1 MAVLEG
7 IRKKTGL
14 LLIVVTGALVLFL
27 IQGFASEITS
37 FVRSDADQYAGK
49 VGSER
54 IKNDE
59 YQQRY
64 GARKALYEENYR
76 RQNQQVPAYL
86 DNQVKQAAWNDLL
99 QKYAYIPTFREAG
112 VVVTDQNG
120 KTIDA
125 EIVDMIQGLTVSE
138 AVKRDFTE
146 PEKGFDPSSVIRY
159 LESID
164 KIEDEAQ
171 RANAEFRWSEITS
184 TWVAERTQQK
194 YSNLITKTN
203 YVTKAEAKR
212 KYFLDNSTVDFD
224 HLYIPFSSIADDSI
238 QIPDSELASY
248 LSKNKNQFDAQDGR
262 TLKYLVFDIAP
273 TGQDSVSTLN
283 QTNKIMEGFRTAS
296 NDTAYARS
304 QSDVPVSPLAA
315 PLADLPEPLQQDAAY
330 LKKGYI
336 KGPILSAQGY
346 DIYKVVGTT
355 NVEKAQT
362 AHILINFGED
372 TVASKIKALDVLAKA
387 KAGEDFGQLATEFSE
402 DPGSKDNNGEYPA
415 ATRGQWVKP
424 FENAVFDATRTGV
437 VNELVE
443 TQFGFHIMKVLKTK
457 FNEEQWVVL
466 KITKNLKPSKPSRDA
481 IFREASLIA
490 RDARSIEDLEEIVSK
505 NENLSLESA
514 FITRRSQ
521 SVGSVYNANS
531 IVNWAH
537 QNETEVG
544 SVSSVYT
551 IGNQYVIAALERI
564 TDKDNLQVND
574 VRDELLSAVRDQEKG
589 KQLKTLLEKTQGDLY
604 ERLNKLNEQKGE
616 GFCRYQEVK
625 SHKYGSNSVAGAGNE
640 PQMVGTAIAQDIDVF
655 SKVEIGQAGVYIV
668 RTKSKNEA
676 TQEIA
681 DYNAVISTIKNNYNN
696 TDRTAINKAIN
707 EFVGVKDNR
716 F

>member
-14 LLIVVTGALVLFL
+14 LLIVVAGALVLFL
-27 IQGFASEITS
+27 VQGFASEITS
-37 FVRSDADQYAGK
+37 FVRTDTDQYTGK

-99 QKYAYIPTFREAG
+99 QKYAYVPTYQEAG

-120 KTIDA
+120 EAIDA
-125 EIVDMIQGLTVSE
+125 EVVDMIQGLTVSE
-138 AVKRDFTE
+138 SVKRDFTE
-146 PEKGFDPSSVIRY
+146 PEKEFDPSSVVKY

-171 RANAEFRWSEITS
+171 RINAEFRWSEITS

-194 YSNLITKTN
+194 FSNLLSKSN

-224 HLYIPFSSIADDSI
+224 HIYIPFSSIADDSI
-238 QIPDSELASY
+238 TVPESELASF
-248 LSKNKNQFDAQDGR
+248 LSKNRNQFEAQDGR
-262 TLKYLVFDIAP
+262 TIKYLVYDILP
-273 TGQDSVSTLN
+273 SGKDSVDALN
-283 QTNKIMEGFRTAS
+283 VSNKTMEGFRTAT
-296 NDTAYARS
+296 NDTAYART
-304 QSDVPVSPLAA
+304 QSDVPVTPLSVPFSELPD
-315 PLADLPEPLQQDAAY
+315 PLKEDSAY
-330 LKKGYI
+330 IKKGYI
-336 KGPILSAQGY
+336 KGPLLASAGY
-346 DIYKVVGTT
+346 EIYKIAGTQD
-355 NVEKAQT
+355 VEKAQT
-362 AHILINFGED
+362 AHILINYGED
-372 TVASKIKALDVLAKA
+372 TVAAKIKALDVLSKA
-387 KAGEDFGQLATEFSE
+387 KAGEDFGKLAAEFSD

-415 ATRGQWVKP
+415 TGRGQWVKP
-424 FENAVFDATRTGV
+424 FENAVFDAKRTGL
-437 VNELVE
+437 VNQLVE

-457 FNEEQWVVL
+457 FDQEQWVIL
-466 KITKNLKPSKPSRDA
+466 KITKKLRPSKPTRDA
-481 IFREASLIA
+481 IFREASLVA
-490 RDARSIEDLEEIVSK
+490 RDAKSIEDLEEIANSK
-505 NENLSLESA
+505 EDLSLETAS
-514 FITRRSQ
+514 ITRNSQ
-521 SVGSVYNANS
+521 SVGAVYNANS

-537 QNETEVG
+537 QKETEVG
-544 SVSSVYT
+544 SVSNVYT
-551 IGNQYVIAALERI
+551 IGDQYVIAALERI
-564 TDKDNLQVND
+564 TDKDNLQVDD
-574 VRDELLSAVRDQEKG
+574 VRDALLSAVRDQEKG
-589 KQLKTLLEKTQGDLY
+589 KQLKYLLEKTDGDLY

-625 SHKYGSNSVAGAGNE
+625 AHKYNATTVPGAGNE
-640 PQMVGTAIAQDIDVF
+640 PQMVGTAIAQDVDVF
-655 SKVEIGQAGVYIV
+655 SKVEIGQSGVYIV
-668 RTKSKNEA
+668 RTKAKNEA

-681 DYNAVISTIKNNYNN
+681 DYSAVMSAIQNSYKN